1 MVKQYLT
8 EELKSLCIATGGK
21 QVRVKGDNSIYCYSS
36 EGEQKIN

>member
-1 MVKQYLT
+1 MSI
-8 EELKSLCIATGGK
+8 LKDVWFFNSIATGGK